1 MADTYL
7 PLLKAV
13 IAKLKANTAVMG
25 YVSDRVESDV
35 KQNQTFPYIRVAIT
49 STPFDTGTTTGMEH
63 IISVAAFARGDSPL
77 IVAAIRAAAYN
88 VLHRQESGL
97 TLDNGTV
104 FNLNYTQG
112 FTEQEPDG
120 KTWQAKADFRAVV
133 MD

>member
-35 KQNQTFPYIRVAIT
+35 KQNQTFPYVRVSLT
-49 STPFDTGTTTGMEH
+49 STPFDTATTSGMEH
-63 IISVAAFARGDSPL
+63 VLSVACFSRGDSPA
-77 IVAAIRAAAYN
+77 VVGAIRAAVYN

-97 TLDNGTV
+97 TLDNGTL
-104 FNLNYTQG
+104 FNLNYIQG
-112 FTEQEPDG
+112 FIDQEPDG